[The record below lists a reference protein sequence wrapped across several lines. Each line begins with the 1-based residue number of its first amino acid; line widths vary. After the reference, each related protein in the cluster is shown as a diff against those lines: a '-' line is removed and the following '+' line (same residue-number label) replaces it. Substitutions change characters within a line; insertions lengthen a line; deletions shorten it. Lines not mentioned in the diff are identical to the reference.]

1 MASHLLTRV
10 AGKGISDS
18 RVAAERGVARAHL
31 HLTINLMKLIHF
43 FLVKKSLLRKKTR
56 FFPKS
61 FWKNL
66 LFMVLIPIEPELEPE
81 PEP

>member
-10 AGKGISDS
+10 AGKRISDS

-43 FLVKKSLLRKKTR
+43 FLVKKAYYVKRQG
-56 FFPKS
+56 FFRNFFGKIC
-61 FWKNL
+61 FL
-66 LFMVLIPIEPELEPE
+66 
-81 PEP
+81 